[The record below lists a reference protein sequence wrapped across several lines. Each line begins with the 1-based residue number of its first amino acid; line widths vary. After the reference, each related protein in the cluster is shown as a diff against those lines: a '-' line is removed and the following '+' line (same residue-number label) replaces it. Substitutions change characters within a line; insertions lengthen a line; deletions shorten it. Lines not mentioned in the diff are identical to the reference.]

1 VNGMAVKGTAVPAA
15 RWLRAWLET
24 AAVLGAALLLR
35 VLLEP
40 LLDGNLPYLGLY
52 LGTIVL
58 MLRRGLPYTVAML
71 AAGALITEWLGGE
84 RFVPPDVWDA
94 TRAQRLRVFG
104 VACAFLLPMLQALR
118 RSREQQRVA
127 GQADRR
133 LAQVVRQAND
143 AILSLDTEGRVQ
155 SWNPAAE
162 RIFGWSEAEMR
173 GQTLS
178 LLADPQQQAGQRAL
192 VAEVAA
198 GHTVT
203 TEITRRHK
211 DGHLLQLRLSAAPMF
226 DDAQRFV
233 GISGVL
239 QDVGEQRRAEQAL
252 RDSEAL
258 LRAFYD
264 NAPVC
269 MGVVELVGDDDVLH
283 LYDNRVTCEV
293 FGVPPGGTA
302 QRLSSE
308 LGSLPSTR
316 RKWIRHYRASLTL
329 GPQQFDYT
337 LEGKDGETTRWMS
350 ATVCPLGPGPSG
362 RERFCYV
369 SEDIT
374 PRKRNEQR
382 LREDDRQK
390 DEFLAVLAHELRNPL
405 SPLVTGVQLLRK
417 QDDDAKARE
426 RSLAMMD
433 RQLGHM
439 VRMVNDLLDISRIT
453 QGRMTLTRT
462 PVALQAVI
470 DDALEA
476 SRALLQQ
483 QSHRL
488 KVQVD
493 DALVVNADP
502 TRLAQVLANLLNN
515 AAKYTPPGGDIE
527 LRARRQGESVVLC
540 VADNGIGIPA
550 DQLHRVFE
558 LFAQVPDG
566 AVRAMGG
573 LGIGLSIARK
583 LVELHG
589 GTLEAASEG
598 RGRGSRFTVTLPLA
612 VLPERPA
619 APDSAT
625 RAPRLRLVVADDN
638 RDAAFS
644 LAELL
649 QLEGH
654 EVHVVHDG
662 LQAVQA
668 AQTLQPDAML
678 LDIGMPR
685 LDGLQAAAR
694 IRAGANA
701 SAGARGPLL
710 IAVSGWG
717 QQADVQ
723 RSAAAGFDHHLTK
736 PVRMEELRA
745 VLPT

>member
-1 VNGMAVKGTAVPAA
+1 MAVEGSVVPAA

-24 AAVLGAALLLR
+24 AAVLGAALGLR
-35 VLLEP
+35 LLLEP
-40 LLDGNLPYLGLY
+40 LLDGALPYLGLY
-52 LGTIVL
+52 LGTIPL
-58 MLRRGLPYTVAML
+58 MMRRGLPYTVAML
-71 AAGALITEWLGGE
+71 LAGALATEWIGAE
-84 RFVPPDVWDA
+84 HFVPPDVWES
-94 TRAQRLRVFG
+94 TRAQRLRIFG

-127 GQADRR
+127 SLADRR
-133 LAQVVRQAND
+133 LVQVVQQAND
-143 AILSLDTEGRVQ
+143 AILSVDTEGRVL

-162 RIFGWSEAEMR
+162 RIFGYSRAEML
-173 GQTLS
+173 GQP
-178 LLADPQQQAGQRAL
+178 LARLASPGQVAEQRAL
-192 VAEVAA
+192 VAQVAA

-203 TEITRRHK
+203 TEITRLHK
-211 DGHLLQLRLSAAPMF
+211 DGHALHLRLSAAPMF
-226 DDAQRFV
+226 DDEQRLV

-239 QDVGEQRRAEQAL
+239 QDVGERRRAEQAL

-269 MGVVELVGDDDVLH
+269 MGVVELVSDDDVLH

-293 FGVPPGGTA
+293 FGVPAGGTA

-308 LGSLPSTR
+308 LGSTLSTR

-337 LEGKDGETTRWMS
+337 LEGKHGQPQWMS

-374 PRKRNEQR
+374 PRKRAEQR

-417 QDDDAKARE
+417 QGDDAEARE
-426 RSLAMMD
+426 RSLGMMD

-462 PVALQAVI
+462 PVALQSVI

-476 SRALLQQ
+476 SRALLQAQ
-483 QSHRL
+483 EHRL
-488 KVQVD
+488 LVKVED
-493 DALVVNADP
+493 GMVVNADP

-527 LRARRQGESVVLC
+527 LRASRHGDSAVVC
-540 VADNGIGIPA
+540 VADNGIGIPP
-550 DQLHRVFE
+550 DQLQRVFE